1 MKRLASLCFV
11 VGTAVLAAPSLT
23 GCYAETSGYVEEE
36 APPAPREEV
45 VVARPGYVW
54 IHGHHHYS
62 NGRYEWRG
70 GYYERERPGYSY
82 VEGRWEKHGKKHVWI
97 EGRWEHR
104 G

>member
-1 MKRLASLCFV
+1 MKRLASLIII
-11 VGTAVLAAPSLT
+11 VGTAVTAPALT
-23 GCYAETSGYVEEE
+23 GCYAETGGYVEED

-45 VVARPGYVW
+45 VVSRPGYVW
-54 IHGHHHYS
+54 IHGHWHHDRGHYV
-62 NGRYEWRG
+62 WRG

-82 VEGRWEKHGKKHVWI
+82 VEGRWEKHGKKHVYV